1 MAFTSGS
8 PSAGQLEIGVALVLQ
23 DRFSNQA
30 REASSVIRGLHRDAK
45 NAVQANLTAVQSY
58 ANIASGV
65 ASSIVSTLTTTIET
79 GADFIDMMTSV
90 GAISG
95 ATENQMSGLS
105 ETAQTLGL
113 RTMFMSRDIASGM
126 KYLAMAGNDANQIQQ
141 MISGAAMMANA
152 TGMELG
158 GKGGTADLLT
168 NIMRTFKLEGQ
179 NAANV
184 VGDQL
189 TKAAMSSNVSMADLA
204 ESIKYSAA
212 SMVTLRQQ
220 LPQVAAMIGTLGN
233 AGIQGSMAG
242 TSIRNMAD
250 YLTQSLT
257 NPNFKGA
264 KALARLGL
272 SKQDFVD
279 ANGDLQDFAIIL
291 GKIEEATQGLSTI
304 DQNAV
309 FKSIFG
315 VRGMRAAVAIM
326 RDTEGYF
333 DLLNKIQNN
342 SARFA
347 EEVVG
352 KRMETLAGKIDII
365 QSAAEN
371 LMTTFSEALGK
382 NPIIMGFLDMLGWA
396 ISQLRDLMA
405 TPFGP
410 WIAGFAAIAA
420 VGLKIGSIWMGLRAR
435 WLLLNGDS
443 QVSFKTMIRLMMGG
457 WSQATMSA
465 QGYLNME
472 RAIIAQ
478 RKAGIGASATIIAG
492 MAGLP
497 GYFYN
502 GNIPAKMGANGRY
515 YAQTG
520 RGASGW
526 TPVPAAMVTTTNAG
540 QMTRGLMGTA
550 AGAAAGAA
558 SRGALASVGRGILG
572 FGSRLLGLFGGPL
585 GTAAGAA
592 AGAASRGAL
601 ASVGRGIL
609 GFGSRLLGLFGG
621 PLGLAIT
628 GISIFGPMIYSA
640 IKGNKSAQ
648 DENTRAT
655 NDLASAIKASRE
667 GYKQKDNLQ
676 MLTIQEIRWL
686 VQMLGVYTDK
696 LNNRENRGTH
706 LTINMDGKKFLEEY
720 LGERDS
726 EINVAAGVN

>member
-8 PSAGQLEIGVALVLQ
+8 PSAGQLEIGIALVLQ

-58 ANIASGV
+58 ANMASGV
-65 ASSIVSTLTTTIET
+65 ANSIVSTLTTTIET
-79 GADFIDMMTSV
+79 GADFIDMMTTV

-113 RTMFMSRDIASGM
+113 RTMFMSMDIASGM
-126 KYLAMAGNDANQIQQ
+126 KYLAMAGNDANQIQE
-141 MISGAAMMANA
+141 MISGAAMVANA

-158 GKGGTADLLT
+158 GKGGAADLLT

-179 NAANV
+179 QAADI

-189 TKAAMSSNVSMADLA
+189 TKATLSSNVSIYDLA

-212 SMVTLRQQ
+212 SMVTLKQQ
-220 LPQVAAMIGTLGN
+220 LPQVAAMIGVLGN

-250 YLTQSLT
+250 YLTQSIT

-264 KALARLGL
+264 KALAKLGL
-272 SKQDFVD
+272 GKQDFVD
-279 ANGDLQDFAIIL
+279 ANGDLQDFAVIL
-291 GKIEEATQGLSTI
+291 EKIGTATQGLSTV

-333 DLLNKIQNN
+333 DLLNQIQNN
-342 SARFA
+342 SAGFA

-352 KRMETLAGKIDII
+352 KRMETFAGKVEIVR
-365 QSAAEN
+365 SAAEN
-371 LMTTFSEALGK
+371 LMTTFSKALGK
-382 NPIIMGFLDMLGWA
+382 NPIIMGFLDMVGWA

-443 QVSFKTMIRLMMGG
+443 QVSFRTMVRLMIGG
-457 WSQATMSA
+457 WNQATISA

-472 RAIIAQ
+472 RAIMAQ
-478 RKAGIGASATIIAG
+478 REAGIRASAATVAAMGG
-492 MAGLP
+492 MP
-497 GYFYN
+497 VYYYN
-502 GNIPAKMGANGRY
+502 GNTPAKMGANGRY
-515 YAQTG
+515 YANTG

-526 TPVPAAMVTTTNAG
+526 TPVPAAMVTTTNASK
-540 QMTRGLMGTA
+540 MTRSLMGG

-558 SRGALASVGRGILG
+558 SRGALASVGRGLLG
-572 FGSRLLGLFGGPL
+572 FGSRIVGLF
-585 GTAAGAA
+585 T
-592 AGAASRGAL
+592 
-601 ASVGRGIL
+601 
-609 GFGSRLLGLFGG
+609 G

-655 NDLASAIKASRE
+655 NDLASAIKDSRE

-676 MLTIQEIRWL
+676 MLTIQEMRWL
-686 VQMLGVYTDK
+686 VQTLGLYAER
-696 LNNRENRGTH
+696 LNQRDNNGTH

-720 LGERDS
+720 LGDRDA

>member
-1 MAFTSGS
+1 M
-8 PSAGQLEIGVALVLQ
+8 
-23 DRFSNQA
+23 
-30 REASSVIRGLHRDAK
+30 
-45 NAVQANLTAVQSY
+45 
-58 ANIASGV
+58 ASGV
-65 ASSIVSTLTTTIET
+65 ANSIVSTLTTTIQT

-179 NAANV
+179 QAVNI

-189 TKAAMSSNVSMADLA
+189 TKATMSSNVSMADLA

-212 SMVTLRQQ
+212 SMVTLKQQ

-264 KALARLGL
+264 KALAKLGL
-272 SKQDFVD
+272 GKQDFVD
-279 ANGDLQDFAIIL
+279 ANGDLQDFAVIL
-291 GKIEEATQGLSTI
+291 EKIGEATQGLSTI

-342 SARFA
+342 SAGFA

-352 KRMETLAGKIDII
+352 KRMETLAGKIDIV

-382 NPIIMGFLDMLGWA
+382 NPIIMGFLDMVGWA

-420 VGLKIGSIWMGLRAR
+420 VGLKVGSIWMGLRAR

-478 RKAGIGASATIIAG
+478 RKAGIGASAATVAG

-526 TPVPAAMVTTTNAG
+526 TPVPAAMVTATDPG
-540 QMTRGLMGTA
+540 KMTRNLMNTTA
-550 AGAAAGAA
+550 AGAAANAA

-572 FGSRLLGLFGGPL
+572 FGSKLLGF
-585 GTAAGAA
+585 
-592 AGAASRGAL
+592 
-601 ASVGRGIL
+601 
-609 GFGSRLLGLFGG
+609 FGG

-628 GISIFGPMIYSA
+628 GISIVGPMIYNALKS
-640 IKGNKSAQ
+640 NKSSQ

-667 GYKQKDNLQ
+667 GYKQRDNLQ
-676 MLTIQEIRWL
+676 MMTVQELRWL
-686 VQMLGVYTDK
+686 VQTLGLYTDK
-696 LNNRENRGTH
+696 ISKLENKPVHVVINN
-706 LTINMDGKKFLEEY
+706 DGKKAFEEY
-720 LGERDS
+720 IGDRDA
-726 EINVAAGVN
+726 EMNVAAGVN

>member
-8 PSAGQLEIGVALVLQ
+8 PSAGQLEIGIALVLQ

-58 ANIASGV
+58 ANMASGV
-65 ASSIVSTLTTTIET
+65 ANSIVSTLTTTIET
-79 GADFIDMMTSV
+79 GADFIDMMTTV

-126 KYLAMAGNDANQIQQ
+126 KYLAMAGNDANQIQE

-158 GKGGTADLLT
+158 GKGGAADLLT
-168 NIMRTFKLEGQ
+168 NIMRTFKFEGQ
-179 NAANV
+179 QAADII
-184 VGDQL
+184 GDQL
-189 TKAAMSSNVSMADLA
+189 TKAVMSSNVSMTDLA

-212 SMVTLRQQ
+212 SMVTLKQQ

-250 YLTQSLT
+250 YLTQSIT

-264 KALARLGL
+264 KALAKLGL
-272 SKQDFVD
+272 GKQDFVD
-279 ANGDLQDFAIIL
+279 ANGDLQDFAVIL
-291 GKIEEATQGLSTI
+291 EKIGTATQGLSTV

-342 SARFA
+342 SAGFA
-347 EEVVG
+347 EEVVR
-352 KRMETLAGKIDII
+352 KRMETFAGKIDIV

-371 LMTTFSEALGK
+371 LMTTFSKALDK
-382 NPIIMGFLDMLGWA
+382 NPIIMGFLDMVGWA

-443 QVSFKTMIRLMMGG
+443 QVSFRTMVRLMIGG
-457 WSQATMSA
+457 WNQATISA

-478 RKAGIGASATIIAG
+478 REAGIRASAATVAAMGG
-492 MAGLP
+492 MPA
-497 GYFYN
+497 YYYN
-502 GNIPAKMGANGRY
+502 GNTPAKMGANGRY
-515 YAQTG
+515 YANTG

-526 TPVPAAMVTTTNAG
+526 TPVPAAMVTTTDASK
-540 QMTRGLMGTA
+540 MTRSLMGG

-558 SRGALASVGRGILG
+558 SRGALASVGRGLLG
-572 FGSRLLGLFGGPL
+572 FGSRI
-585 GTAAGAA
+585 
-592 AGAASRGAL
+592 
-601 ASVGRGIL
+601 V
-609 GFGSRLLGLFGG
+609 GLFGG

-676 MLTIQEIRWL
+676 MLTIQEMRWL
-686 VQMLGVYTDK
+686 VQTLGLYAER
-696 LNNRENRGTH
+696 LNQRDNKGTH

-720 LGERDS
+720 LGDRDA

>member
-45 NAVQANLTAVQSY
+45 NAVQANLTAVQAY
-58 ANIASGV
+58 ASMASGV
-65 ASSIVSTLTTTIET
+65 ANSIVSTLTTTIET
-79 GADFIDMMTSV
+79 GADFIDMMTTV

-126 KYLAMAGNDANQIQQ
+126 RYLAMAGNDANQIQE

-168 NIMRTFKLEGQ
+168 NILRTFKLEGQ
-179 NAANV
+179 QAAGI

-189 TKAAMSSNVSMADLA
+189 TKAAMSSNVSMTDLA

-212 SMVTLRQQ
+212 SMVTLKQQ

-250 YLTQSLT
+250 YLAQSIT

-264 KALARLGL
+264 KALAKLGL
-272 SKQDFVD
+272 GKQDFVD
-279 ANGDLQDFAIIL
+279 ANGDLQDFAVIL
-291 GKIEEATQGLSTI
+291 EKIGTATQGLSTV

-342 SARFA
+342 SAGFA

-352 KRMETLAGKIDII
+352 KRMETLAGKIDIV

-382 NPIIMGFLDMLGWA
+382 NPIIRGFLDMVGWA

-443 QVSFKTMIRLMMGG
+443 QVSFRTMVRLMIGG
-457 WSQATMSA
+457 WNQATISA

-472 RAIIAQ
+472 RAIMAQ
-478 RKAGIGASATIIAG
+478 REAGIGASAATVAAMGG
-492 MAGLP
+492 MPA
-497 GYFYN
+497 YYYN
-502 GNIPAKMGANGRY
+502 GNTPAKMGANGRY
-515 YAQTG
+515 YANTG

-526 TPVPAAMVTTTNAG
+526 TPVPAAMVTTTNVSK
-540 QMTRGLMGTA
+540 MTRSLMGGAGAAAMVTTTKVSKMTRSLIGG

-558 SRGALASVGRGILG
+558 SRGALVSVGRGLLG
-572 FGSRLLGLFGGPL
+572 FGSRI
-585 GTAAGAA
+585 
-592 AGAASRGAL
+592 
-601 ASVGRGIL
+601 V
-609 GFGSRLLGLFGG
+609 GLFGG

-676 MLTIQEIRWL
+676 MLTIQEMRWL
-686 VQMLGVYTDK
+686 VQTLGLYAER
-696 LNNRENRGTH
+696 LNQRDNKGTH

-720 LGERDS
+720 LGDRDA

>member
-45 NAVQANLTAVQSY
+45 NAIQANLTAVQSY
-58 ANIASGV
+58 ANMASGV
-65 ASSIVSTLTTTIET
+65 ANSMVSTLTTTIET
-79 GADFIDMMTSV
+79 GADFIDMMTTV

-113 RTMFMSRDIASGM
+113 RTMFMSMDIASGM
-126 KYLAMAGNDANQIQQ
+126 KYLAMAGNDANEIQE

-168 NIMRTFKLEGQ
+168 NIMRIFNLEGKQ
-179 NAANV
+179 AADI

-189 TKAAMSSNVSMADLA
+189 TKAALSSNVSMTDLA

-212 SMVTLRQQ
+212 SMVTLKQQ

-250 YLTQSLT
+250 YLTQSIT

-264 KALARLGL
+264 KALAKLGL
-272 SKQDFVD
+272 GKQDFVD
-279 ANGDLQDFAIIL
+279 ANGDLQDFAVIL
-291 GKIEEATQGLSTI
+291 EKIGTATQGLSTV

-342 SARFA
+342 SAGFA

-352 KRMETLAGKIDII
+352 KRMETLAGKIDIV

-382 NPIIMGFLDMLGWA
+382 NPIIMGFLDMVGWA
-396 ISQLRDLMA
+396 ISQLRGLMA

-443 QVSFKTMIRLMMGG
+443 QVSFRTMVRLMIGG
-457 WSQATMSA
+457 WNQATISA

-472 RAIIAQ
+472 KAIRAQ
-478 RKAGIGASATIIAG
+478 REAGIRASAATVAAIGG
-492 MAGLP
+492 MP
-497 GYFYN
+497 VYYYN
-502 GNIPAKMGANGRY
+502 GNTPAKMGANGRY
-515 YAQTG
+515 YANTG

-526 TPVPAAMVTTTNAG
+526 TPVPAAMVTTTDASK
-540 QMTRGLMGTA
+540 MTRSLMGG

-558 SRGALASVGRGILG
+558 SRGALASVGRGLLG
-572 FGSRLLGLFGGPL
+572 FGSRI
-585 GTAAGAA
+585 
-592 AGAASRGAL
+592 
-601 ASVGRGIL
+601 V
-609 GFGSRLLGLFGG
+609 GLFGG

-676 MLTIQEIRWL
+676 MLTIQEMRWL
-686 VQMLGVYTDK
+686 VQTLGLYAER
-696 LNNRENRGTH
+696 LNQRDNKGTH

-720 LGERDS
+720 LGDRDA

>member
-8 PSAGQLEIGVALVLQ
+8 PSEGQLEIGIALVLQ

-45 NAVQANLTAVQSY
+45 NAIQANLTAVQSY
-58 ANIASGV
+58 ANMASGV
-65 ASSIVSTLTTTIET
+65 ANSIVSTLTTTIET
-79 GADFIDMMTSV
+79 GADFIDMMTTV

-95 ATENQMSGLS
+95 ATENQMSRLS

-126 KYLAMAGNDANQIQQ
+126 KYLAMAGNDANQIQEL
-141 MISGAAMMANA
+141 ISGAAMMANA

-179 NAANV
+179 QAADI

-189 TKAAMSSNVSMADLA
+189 AKAALSSNVSMPDLA
-204 ESIKYSAA
+204 EAIKYSAA
-212 SMVTLRQQ
+212 SLVTLKQQ

-250 YLTQSLT
+250 YLTQSIT

-264 KALARLGL
+264 KVLARLGL
-272 SKQDFVD
+272 GKQDFVD
-279 ANGDLQDFAIIL
+279 ANGDLQDFAVIL
-291 GKIEEATQGLSTI
+291 EKIGTATQDLSTV

-333 DLLNKIQNN
+333 NLLNEIQNN
-342 SARFA
+342 SVGFA
-347 EEVVG
+347 EEVVI
-352 KRMETLAGKIDII
+352 KRMKTFAGKMEIVR
-365 QSAAEN
+365 SAAEN
-371 LMTTFSEALGK
+371 LMTTFSKALDK
-382 NPIIMGFLDMLGWA
+382 NPIIMGFLDMVGWA
-396 ISQLRDLMA
+396 ISQLRDLMS

-410 WIAGFAAIAA
+410 WIAGFTSIAA

-443 QVSFKTMIRLMMGG
+443 QVSFRTMVRLMIGG
-457 WSQATMSA
+457 WNQATMSA

-472 RAIIAQ
+472 RAILAQ
-478 RKAGIGASATIIAG
+478 REAGIGASAATVAAMGG
-492 MAGLP
+492 MPA
-497 GYFYN
+497 YYYN
-502 GNIPAKMGANGRY
+502 GNTPAKMGANGRY
-515 YAQTG
+515 YANTG
-520 RGASGW
+520 KGASGW
-526 TPVPAAMVTTTNAG
+526 TPVPAAMVTTTNASK
-540 QMTRGLMGTA
+540 MTRSLMGG

-558 SRGALASVGRGILG
+558 SRGALASVGRGLLR
-572 FGSRLLGLFGGPL
+572 FGSRIVGLLM
-585 GTAAGAA
+585 
-592 AGAASRGAL
+592 
-601 ASVGRGIL
+601 
-609 GFGSRLLGLFGG
+609 G

-676 MLTIQEIRWL
+676 MLTIQEMRWL
-686 VQMLGVYTDK
+686 VQTLGLYAER
-696 LNNRENRGTH
+696 LNQRDNKGTH

-720 LGERDS
+720 LGDRDA

>member
-58 ANIASGV
+58 ANLANGV
-65 ASSIVSTLTTTIET
+65 ANSIVSTLTTTIET
-79 GADFIDMMTSV
+79 GADFIDMMTTV

-126 KYLAMAGNDANQIQQ
+126 KYLAMAGNDANQIQE

-168 NIMRTFKLEGQ
+168 NIMRTFKLDGQ
-179 NAANV
+179 QAADI

-189 TKAAMSSNVSMADLA
+189 TKAVMSSNVSMVDLA

-212 SMVTLRQQ
+212 SMVTLKQQ

-250 YLTQSLT
+250 YLTQSIA

-264 KALARLGL
+264 KALAKLGL
-272 SKQDFVD
+272 GKQDFVD
-279 ANGDLQDFAIIL
+279 ANGDLQDFAVIL
-291 GKIEEATQGLSTI
+291 EKIGTATQGLSTV

-342 SARFA
+342 SAGFA

-352 KRMETLAGKIDII
+352 KRMETMAGKIDIV

-382 NPIIMGFLDMLGWA
+382 NPIIMGFLDMVGWA

-443 QVSFKTMIRLMMGG
+443 QVSFRTMVRLMIGG
-457 WSQATMSA
+457 WNQATISA

-472 RAIIAQ
+472 RAIMAQ
-478 RKAGIGASATIIAG
+478 REAGIRASAATVAAIGG
-492 MAGLP
+492 MP
-497 GYFYN
+497 VYYYN
-502 GNIPAKMGANGRY
+502 GNTPAKMGANGRY
-515 YAQTG
+515 YANTG
-520 RGASGW
+520 RGVSGW
-526 TPVPAAMVTTTNAG
+526 TPVPAAMVTTTDASK
-540 QMTRGLMGTA
+540 MTRSLMGG

-558 SRGALASVGRGILG
+558 SRGALNSVGRGLLG
-572 FGSRLLGLFGGPL
+572 FGSRI
-585 GTAAGAA
+585 
-592 AGAASRGAL
+592 
-601 ASVGRGIL
+601 V
-609 GFGSRLLGLFGG
+609 GLFGG

-676 MLTIQEIRWL
+676 MLTIQEMRWL
-686 VQMLGVYTDK
+686 VQTLGLYAER
-696 LNNRENRGTH
+696 LNQRDNKGTH
-706 LTINMDGKKFLEEY
+706 LTIHMDGKKFLEEY
-720 LGERDS
+720 LGDRDA

>member
-8 PSAGQLEIGVALVLQ
+8 PSEGQLEIGIALVLQ

-45 NAVQANLTAVQSY
+45 NAIQANLTAVQSY
-58 ANIASGV
+58 ANMASSV
-65 ASSIVSTLTTTIET
+65 ANSIVSTLTTTIET
-79 GADFIDMMTSV
+79 GADFIDMLTTV

-126 KYLAMAGNDANQIQQ
+126 KYLAMAGNDANQIQEL
-141 MISGAAMMANA
+141 ISGAAMMANA

-179 NAANV
+179 QAADI

-189 TKAAMSSNVSMADLA
+189 AKAAMSSNVSMPDLA

-212 SMVTLRQQ
+212 SLVTLKQQ

-250 YLTQSLT
+250 YLTQSIT

-264 KALARLGL
+264 KALAKLGL
-272 SKQDFVD
+272 GKQDFVD
-279 ANGDLQDFAIIL
+279 ANGDLQDFAVIL
-291 GKIEEATQGLSTI
+291 EKIGTATQGLSTV

-333 DLLNKIQNN
+333 NLLNEIQNN
-342 SARFA
+342 SAGFA

-352 KRMETLAGKIDII
+352 KRMKTFAGKIEIV

-371 LMTTFSEALGK
+371 LMTTFSKALEK
-382 NPIIMGFLDMLGWA
+382 NPIIMGFLDMVGWA

-410 WIAGFAAIAA
+410 WIAGFTAIAA

-443 QVSFKTMIRLMMGG
+443 QVSFRTMVRLMIGG
-457 WSQATMSA
+457 WNQATISA

-472 RAIIAQ
+472 KAIMAQ
-478 RKAGIGASATIIAG
+478 REAGIGASAATVAAMGG
-492 MAGLP
+492 MPA
-497 GYFYN
+497 YYYN
-502 GNIPAKMGANGRY
+502 GNTPAKMGANGRY
-515 YAQTG
+515 YANTG
-520 RGASGW
+520 KGASGW
-526 TPVPAAMVTTTNAG
+526 TPVPAAMVTTTNASK
-540 QMTRGLMGTA
+540 MTRSLMGG

-558 SRGALASVGRGILG
+558 SRGALASVGRGLLG
-572 FGSRLLGLFGGPL
+572 FGSRIVGLL
-585 GTAAGAA
+585 
-592 AGAASRGAL
+592 
-601 ASVGRGIL
+601 
-609 GFGSRLLGLFGG
+609 GG

-676 MLTIQEIRWL
+676 MLTIQEMRWL
-686 VQMLGVYTDK
+686 VQTLGLYAER
-696 LNNRENRGTH
+696 LNQRDNKGTH

-720 LGERDS
+720 LGDRDA

>member
-58 ANIASGV
+58 ANMASGV
-65 ASSIVSTLTTTIET
+65 ANSIVSTLTTTIET
-79 GADFIDMMTSV
+79 GADFIDMMTTV

-113 RTMFMSRDIASGM
+113 RTMSMSMDIASGM
-126 KYLAMAGNDANQIQQ
+126 KYLAMAGNDANQIQE
-141 MISGAAMMANA
+141 MISGAAMVANA

-168 NIMRTFKLEGQ
+168 NIMRVFKLEGQ
-179 NAANV
+179 QAADI

-189 TKAAMSSNVSMADLA
+189 TKAALSSNVLMTDLA

-212 SMVTLRQQ
+212 SMVTLKQQ

-242 TSIRNMAD
+242 TSLRNMAD
-250 YLTQSLT
+250 YLTQSIT
-257 NPNFKGA
+257 DPNFKGA
-264 KALARLGL
+264 KALAKLGL
-272 SKQDFVD
+272 GKQDFVD
-279 ANGDLQDFAIIL
+279 ANGDLQDFAVIL
-291 GKIEEATQGLSTI
+291 EKIGTATQGLSTV

-309 FKSIFG
+309 FRSIFG

-342 SARFA
+342 SAGFA
-347 EEVVG
+347 EEVVR
-352 KRMETLAGKIDII
+352 KRMETFAGKIDIVH
-365 QSAAEN
+365 SAVEN
-371 LMTTFSEALGK
+371 LMTTFSKALDK
-382 NPIIMGFLDMLGWA
+382 NSIIMGFLDMVGWA

-410 WIAGFAAIAA
+410 WIAGFTAIAA

-443 QVSFKTMIRLMMGG
+443 QVSFRTMVRLMIGG
-457 WSQATMSA
+457 WNQATISA

-472 RAIIAQ
+472 RAILAQ
-478 RKAGIGASATIIAG
+478 REAGIGASAATVAAMGG
-492 MAGLP
+492 MPA
-497 GYFYN
+497 YYYN
-502 GNIPAKMGANGRY
+502 GNTPAKMGANGRY
-515 YAQTG
+515 YANTG

-526 TPVPAAMVTTTNAG
+526 TPVPAAMVTTTDASK
-540 QMTRGLMGTA
+540 MTRSLMGG

-558 SRGALASVGRGILG
+558 SRGALASVGRGLLR
-572 FGSRLLGLFGGPL
+572 FGSRIAGLFM
-585 GTAAGAA
+585 
-592 AGAASRGAL
+592 
-601 ASVGRGIL
+601 
-609 GFGSRLLGLFGG
+609 G
-621 PLGLAIT
+621 PLGLAII

-655 NDLASAIKASRE
+655 NDLASAIKARRE

-676 MLTIQEIRWL
+676 MLTIQEMRWL
-686 VQMLGVYTDK
+686 VQTLGLYAER
-696 LNNRENRGTH
+696 LNQRDNKGTH

-720 LGERDS
+720 LGDRDA

>member
-8 PSAGQLEIGVALVLQ
+8 PSAGQLEIGIALVLQ

-58 ANIASGV
+58 ANMASGV
-65 ASSIVSTLTTTIET
+65 ANSIVSTLTTTIET
-79 GADFIDMMTSV
+79 GADFIDMMTTV

-126 KYLAMAGNDANQIQQ
+126 KYLAMAGNDANQIQE

-168 NIMRTFKLEGQ
+168 NVMRTFNLEGSQ
-179 NAANV
+179 AANI

-189 TKAAMSSNVSMADLA
+189 TKAAMSSNVSMLDLA

-212 SMVTLRQQ
+212 SMVILKQQ

-250 YLTQSLT
+250 YLIQSIT

-264 KALARLGL
+264 KALAKLGL
-272 SKQDFVD
+272 GKQDFVD
-279 ANGDLQDFAIIL
+279 ANEDLQDFAVIL
-291 GKIEEATQGLSTI
+291 EKIGTATQGLSTV

-342 SARFA
+342 SAGFA
-347 EEVVG
+347 EAVVR
-352 KRMETLAGKIDII
+352 KRMETFAGKIELV
-365 QSAAEN
+365 QSATEN
-371 LMTTFSEALGK
+371 LMTTFSEALDK
-382 NPIIMGFLDMLGWA
+382 NPIIMGFLDMAGWA

-420 VGLKIGSIWMGLRAR
+420 AGLKIGSIWMGLRAR

-443 QVSFKTMIRLMMGG
+443 QVSFRTMVRLMIGG
-457 WSQATMSA
+457 WNQATISA
-465 QGYLNME
+465 QSYLNME

-478 RKAGIGASATIIAG
+478 REAGIGASAATVAAMGG
-492 MAGLP
+492 MPA
-497 GYFYN
+497 YYYN
-502 GNIPAKMGANGRY
+502 GNTPAKMGANGRY
-515 YAQTG
+515 YANTG
-520 RGASGW
+520 KGASGW
-526 TPVPAAMVTTTNAG
+526 TPVPAAMVTTTNASK
-540 QMTRGLMGTA
+540 MTRSLMGG

-558 SRGALASVGRGILG
+558 SRGALASVGRGLLG
-572 FGSRLLGLFGGPL
+572 FGSRIVGLL
-585 GTAAGAA
+585 
-592 AGAASRGAL
+592 
-601 ASVGRGIL
+601 V
-609 GFGSRLLGLFGG
+609 G

-655 NDLASAIKASRE
+655 NDLASAIKAGRE

-676 MLTIQEIRWL
+676 MLTIQEMRWL
-686 VQMLGVYTDK
+686 VQTLGLYAER
-696 LNNRENRGTH
+696 LNQRGNNGTH

-720 LGERDS
+720 LGDRDA

>member
-8 PSAGQLEIGVALVLQ
+8 PSAGQLEIGIALVLQ

-45 NAVQANLTAVQSY
+45 NAIQANLTAVQSY
-58 ANIASGV
+58 ANMASGV
-65 ASSIVSTLTTTIET
+65 ANSIVSTLTTTIET
-79 GADFIDMMTSV
+79 GVDFIDMMTTV

-126 KYLAMAGNDANQIQQ
+126 KYLAMAGNDANQIQE

-158 GKGGTADLLT
+158 GKGGAADLLT

-179 NAANV
+179 QAADI

-189 TKAAMSSNVSMADLA
+189 TKAALSSNLSMPDLA
-204 ESIKYSAA
+204 EAIKYSAA
-212 SMVTLRQQ
+212 SMVTLKQQ

-250 YLTQSLT
+250 YLTQSIT

-264 KALARLGL
+264 KALAKLGL
-272 SKQDFVD
+272 GKQDFVD
-279 ANGDLQDFAIIL
+279 ANGDLQDFAVIL
-291 GKIEEATQGLSTI
+291 EKIGTATQGLSTV

-342 SARFA
+342 SAGFA
-347 EEVVG
+347 EEVVR
-352 KRMETLAGKIDII
+352 KRMETFAGKIEMV

-371 LMTTFSEALGK
+371 LMTTFSKALDK
-382 NPIIMGFLDMLGWA
+382 NPIIMGFLDMVGWA

-410 WIAGFAAIAA
+410 WIAGFVTIAA

-443 QVSFKTMIRLMMGG
+443 QVSFRTMIRLMIGG
-457 WSQATMSA
+457 WNQATISA

-472 RAIIAQ
+472 RAIRAQ
-478 RKAGIGASATIIAG
+478 REAGIRASAATVAAMGG
-492 MAGLP
+492 MP
-497 GYFYN
+497 VYYYN
-502 GNIPAKMGANGRY
+502 GNTPAKMGANGRY
-515 YAQTG
+515 YANTG

-526 TPVPAAMVTTTNAG
+526 TPVPAAMVTTTNASR
-540 QMTRGLMGTA
+540 MTRSLMGG

-558 SRGALASVGRGILG
+558 SRGALASVGRG
-572 FGSRLLGLFGGPL
+572 LLGLGLKIKG
-585 GTAAGAA
+585 
-592 AGAASRGAL
+592 
-601 ASVGRGIL
+601 
-609 GFGSRLLGLFGG
+609 LLGG

-676 MLTIQEIRWL
+676 MLTIQEMRWL
-686 VQMLGVYTDK
+686 VQTLGLYAER
-696 LNNRENRGTH
+696 LNQRDNKGTH

-720 LGERDS
+720 LGDRDA

>member
-8 PSAGQLEIGVALVLQ
+8 PSAGQLEIGIALVLQ

-58 ANIASGV
+58 ANMASGV
-65 ASSIVSTLTTTIET
+65 ANQIVSTLTTTIDT
-79 GADFIDMMTSV
+79 GADFIDMMTTV

-113 RTMFMSRDIASGM
+113 RTMSMSMDIASGM
-126 KYLAMAGNDANQIQQ
+126 KYLAMAGNDANQIQE

-168 NIMRTFKLEGQ
+168 NIMRTFKLEGKQ
-179 NAANV
+179 AADI

-189 TKAAMSSNVSMADLA
+189 TKAALSSNMSMLDLSEA
-204 ESIKYSAA
+204 IKYSAA
-212 SMVTLRQQ
+212 SMVTLKQQ

-250 YLTQSLT
+250 YLTQSIT

-264 KALARLGL
+264 EALAKLGL
-272 SKQDFVD
+272 GKQDFVD
-279 ANGDLQDFAIIL
+279 ANGDLQDFAVIL
-291 GKIEEATQGLSTI
+291 EKIGTATQGLSTV

-333 DLLNKIQNN
+333 DLLNQIQNN
-342 SARFA
+342 SAGFA
-347 EEVVG
+347 EEVVRR
-352 KRMETLAGKIDII
+352 RMETFAGKIDII
-365 QSAAEN
+365 RSATEN
-371 LMTTFSEALGK
+371 LMTTFSKALGK
-382 NPIIMGFLDMLGWA
+382 NSIIMGFLDMVTWA
-396 ISQLRDLMA
+396 LSQLRDLMA

-410 WIAGFAAIAA
+410 WIAGFTAIAA
-420 VGLKIGSIWMGLRAR
+420 AGLKIGSIWMGLRAR

-443 QVSFKTMIRLMMGG
+443 QVSFRTMVRLMIGG
-457 WSQATMSA
+457 WNQATMSA

-472 RAIIAQ
+472 RAIMAQ
-478 RKAGIGASATIIAG
+478 REAGIKASAATVAAIGG
-492 MAGLP
+492 MP
-497 GYFYN
+497 VYYYN
-502 GNIPAKMGANGRY
+502 GNTPAKMGANGRY
-515 YAQTG
+515 YANTG

-526 TPVPAAMVTTTNAG
+526 TPVPAAMVTTTDASK
-540 QMTRGLMGTA
+540 MTRSLMGGAGDA
-550 AGAAAGAA
+550 APAA
-558 SRGALASVGRGILG
+558 SRGALASVGRGLLG
-572 FGSRLLGLFGGPL
+572 FGSKIVDLFGGPL
-585 GTAAGAA
+585 K
-592 AGAASRGAL
+592 
-601 ASVGRGIL
+601 
-609 GFGSRLLGLFGG
+609 
-621 PLGLAIT
+621 LAIT

-640 IKGNKSAQ
+640 IKANKSAQ
-648 DENTRAT
+648 DENTRAI
-655 NDLASAIKASRE
+655 NDLAETIKDSRE

-676 MLTIQEIRWL
+676 MLTIQEMRWL
-686 VQMLGVYTDK
+686 VQTLGLYAER
-696 LNNRENRGTH
+696 LNQRDNKGTH

-720 LGERDS
+720 LGDRDA

>member
-58 ANIASGV
+58 ANMASGI
-65 ASSIVSTLTTTIET
+65 ANSIVSTLTTTIET
-79 GADFIDMMTSV
+79 GADFIDMMTTV

-105 ETAQTLGL
+105 EVAQTLGL
-113 RTMFMSRDIASGM
+113 RTMFMSTDIASGM
-126 KYLAMAGNDANQIQQ
+126 KYLAMAGNDANQIQE

-272 SKQDFVD
+272 SEQDFVD

-291 GKIEEATQGLSTI
+291 GKIEEATRGLSTI
-304 DQNAV
+304 HQNAV
-309 FKSIFG
+309 FRSIFG
-315 VRGMRAAVAIM
+315 IRGMRAAVAIM

-333 DLLNKIQNN
+333 DLLNQIQNN
-342 SARFA
+342 SAGFA
-347 EEVVG
+347 EEVVR
-352 KRMETLAGKIDII
+352 KRMETFAGKIDIV

-371 LMTTFSEALGK
+371 LMTTFSKALGK
-382 NPIIMGFLDMLGWA
+382 NPIIMGFLDMVGWA
-396 ISQLRDLMA
+396 IAQLRDLMA

-443 QVSFKTMIRLMMGG
+443 QVSFRTMVRLMIGG
-457 WSQATMSA
+457 WNQATISA

-472 RAIIAQ
+472 RAIMAQ
-478 RKAGIGASATIIAG
+478 REAGIRASAATVAAIGG
-492 MAGLP
+492 MP
-497 GYFYN
+497 VYYYN
-502 GNIPAKMGANGRY
+502 GNTPAKMGANGRY
-515 YAQTG
+515 YANTG

-526 TPVPAAMVTTTNAG
+526 TPVPAAMVTTTDASK
-540 QMTRGLMGTA
+540 MTRSLMGG

-558 SRGALASVGRGILG
+558 SRGALASVGRGLLG
-572 FGSRLLGLFGGPL
+572 FGSRIVGLFGGPL
-585 GTAAGAA
+585 K
-592 AGAASRGAL
+592 
-601 ASVGRGIL
+601 
-609 GFGSRLLGLFGG
+609 
-621 PLGLAIT
+621 LAIT

-640 IKGNKSAQ
+640 IKSNKSAQ

-655 NDLASAIKASRE
+655 NDLASAIKASLE

-676 MLTIQEIRWL
+676 MLTIQEMRWL
-686 VQMLGVYTDK
+686 VQTLGLYAER
-696 LNNRENRGTH
+696 LNQRDNKGTH

-720 LGERDS
+720 LGDRDA

>member
-1 MAFTSGS
+1 
-8 PSAGQLEIGVALVLQ
+8 
-23 DRFSNQA
+23 
-30 REASSVIRGLHRDAK
+30 
-45 NAVQANLTAVQSY
+45 
-58 ANIASGV
+58 
-65 ASSIVSTLTTTIET
+65 
-79 GADFIDMMTSV
+79 
-90 GAISG
+90 
-95 ATENQMSGLS
+95 
-105 ETAQTLGL
+105 
-113 RTMFMSRDIASGM
+113 MSRDIASGM

-342 SARFA
+342 SAGFA

-352 KRMETLAGKIDII
+352 KRMETLAGKIDIV

-382 NPIIMGFLDMLGWA
+382 NPIIMGFLDMVGWA

-420 VGLKIGSIWMGLRAR
+420 VGLKVGSIWMGLRAR

-478 RKAGIGASATIIAG
+478 RKAGIGASAATVAG

-526 TPVPAAMVTTTNAG
+526 TPVPAAMVTATDPG
-540 QMTRGLMGTA
+540 KMTRNLMNTTA
-550 AGAAAGAA
+550 AGAAANAA

-572 FGSRLLGLFGGPL
+572 FGSKLLGF
-585 GTAAGAA
+585 
-592 AGAASRGAL
+592 
-601 ASVGRGIL
+601 
-609 GFGSRLLGLFGG
+609 FGG

-628 GISIFGPMIYSA
+628 GISIVGPMIYNALKS
-640 IKGNKSAQ
+640 NKSSQ

-667 GYKQKDNLQ
+667 GYKQRDNLQ
-676 MLTIQEIRWL
+676 MMTVQELRWL
-686 VQMLGVYTDK
+686 VQTLGLYTDK
-696 LNNRENRGTH
+696 ISKLESKPVHVVINN
-706 LTINMDGKKFLEEY
+706 DGKKAFEEY
-720 LGERDS
+720 IGDRDA
-726 EINVAAGVN
+726 EMNVAAGVN

>member
-58 ANIASGV
+58 ANMASGV
-65 ASSIVSTLTTTIET
+65 ANSIVSTLTTTIET
-79 GADFIDMMTSV
+79 GADFIDMMTTV

-113 RTMFMSRDIASGM
+113 RTMFMSKDIASGM
-126 KYLAMAGNDANQIQQ
+126 KYLAMAGNDANQIQE

-152 TGMELG
+152 TSMELG

-168 NIMRTFKLEGQ
+168 NIMRTFKLEGPQ
-179 NAANV
+179 AAGI

-189 TKAAMSSNVSMADLA
+189 TKAAMSSNVSMTDLA

-212 SMVTLRQQ
+212 SMVTLKQQ

-250 YLTQSLT
+250 YLTQSIT

-264 KALARLGL
+264 KALAKLGL
-272 SKQDFVD
+272 GKQDFVD
-279 ANGDLQDFAIIL
+279 ANGDLQDFAVIL
-291 GKIEEATQGLSTI
+291 EKISTATQGLSTV

-342 SARFA
+342 SAGFA
-347 EEVVG
+347 EEIVG
-352 KRMETLAGKIDII
+352 KRMKTFAGKIELV

-371 LMTTFSEALGK
+371 LMTTFSKALDE
-382 NPIIMGFLDMLGWA
+382 NPIIMGFLDMVGWA

-443 QVSFKTMIRLMMGG
+443 QVSFRTMVRLMIGG
-457 WSQATMSA
+457 WNQATISA

-472 RAIIAQ
+472 RAIMAQ
-478 RKAGIGASATIIAG
+478 REAGIGASAATVAAMGG
-492 MAGLP
+492 MPA
-497 GYFYN
+497 YYYN
-502 GNIPAKMGANGRY
+502 GNTPAKMGANGRY
-515 YAQTG
+515 YANTG

-526 TPVPAAMVTTTNAG
+526 TPVPAAMVTTTDASK
-540 QMTRGLMGTA
+540 MTRSLMGG

-558 SRGALASVGRGILG
+558 SRGALASVGRGLLG
-572 FGSRLLGLFGGPL
+572 FGSRI
-585 GTAAGAA
+585 
-592 AGAASRGAL
+592 
-601 ASVGRGIL
+601 V
-609 GFGSRLLGLFGG
+609 GLFGG

-676 MLTIQEIRWL
+676 ILTIQEMRWL
-686 VQMLGVYTDK
+686 VQTLGLYAER
-696 LNNRENRGTH
+696 LNQRDNKGTH

-720 LGERDS
+720 LGDRDA

>member
-342 SARFA
+342 SAGFA

-410 WIAGFAAIAA
+410 WIAGFAAITA
-420 VGLKIGSIWMGLRAR
+420 VGLKIGSWMGLRAR

-457 WSQATMSA
+457 WSQATISA
-465 QGYLNME
+465 QGYLNIE

-478 RKAGIGASATIIAG
+478 RKAGIGASATTIAD

-540 QMTRGLMGTA
+540 QMTRGLM
-550 AGAAAGAA
+550 
-558 SRGALASVGRGILG
+558 
-572 FGSRLLGLFGGPL
+572 

>member
-45 NAVQANLTAVQSY
+45 NAIQANLTAVQSY
-58 ANIASGV
+58 ANMASGV
-65 ASSIVSTLTTTIET
+65 ANSIVSTLTTAVEV
-79 GADFIDMMTSV
+79 GADFIDMMTTV

-113 RTMFMSRDIASGM
+113 RTMFMSMDIASGM
-126 KYLAMAGNDANQIQQ
+126 KYLAMAGNDANQIQE
-141 MISGAAMMANA
+141 MISSAAMMANA

-168 NIMRTFKLEGQ
+168 NVMRTFKLEGQ
-179 NAANV
+179 QAADIV
-184 VGDQL
+184 SDQL
-189 TKAAMSSNVSMADLA
+189 TKATLSSNVSMTDLA

-212 SMVTLRQQ
+212 SMVTLKQQ

-250 YLTQSLT
+250 YLTQSIT

-264 KALARLGL
+264 KALAKLGL
-272 SKQDFVD
+272 GKQDFVD
-279 ANGDLQDFAIIL
+279 ANGDLQDFAVIL
-291 GKIEEATQGLSTI
+291 EKIGTATQGLSTV

-326 RDTEGYF
+326 RDVDGYF

-342 SARFA
+342 SAGFT

-352 KRMETLAGKIDII
+352 RRMETLAGKLDIVR
-365 QSAAEN
+365 SAAEN
-371 LMTTFSEALGK
+371 LMTTFSEALGE
-382 NPIIMGFLDMLGWA
+382 NSIIMGFLDMVGWA

-410 WIAGFAAIAA
+410 WIAGFVSIAA

-443 QVSFKTMIRLMMGG
+443 QVSFRTMVRLMVGG
-457 WSQATMSA
+457 WNQATISA

-472 RAIIAQ
+472 RAIRAQ
-478 RKAGIGASATIIAG
+478 REAGIKASAATVAALGG
-492 MAGLP
+492 MPA
-497 GYFYN
+497 YYYN

-515 YAQTG
+515 YANTG
-520 RGASGW
+520 RGASRW
-526 TPVPAAMVTTTNAG
+526 TPVPAAMVTTTDASK
-540 QMTRGLMGTA
+540 MTRSLMGG

-558 SRGALASVGRGILG
+558 SRGALASVGRGLLG
-572 FGSRLLGLFGGPL
+572 FGSRM
-585 GTAAGAA
+585 
-592 AGAASRGAL
+592 
-601 ASVGRGIL
+601 V
-609 GFGSRLLGLFGG
+609 GLFGG
-621 PLGLAIT
+621 PLGLAIM

-640 IKGNKSAQ
+640 IRGNKSAQ

-676 MLTIQEIRWL
+676 MLTIQEMRWL
-686 VQMLGVYTDK
+686 VQTLGLYAER
-696 LNNRENRGTH
+696 LNQRDNKGTH

-720 LGERDS
+720 LGDRDA

>member
-45 NAVQANLTAVQSY
+45 NAVQANLTAVQAY
-58 ANIASGV
+58 ANMASGV
-65 ASSIVSTLTTTIET
+65 ANSIVSTLITTIET
-79 GADFIDMMTSV
+79 GADFIDMMTTV

-95 ATENQMSGLS
+95 ATENQISGLS
-105 ETAQTLGL
+105 ETAQTVGL

-126 KYLAMAGNDANQIQQ
+126 RYLAMAGNDANQIQE

-152 TGMELG
+152 AGMELG

-179 NAANV
+179 QAAGI

-189 TKAAMSSNVSMADLA
+189 TKAAMSSNVSMTDLA

-212 SMVTLRQQ
+212 SMVTLKQQ

-250 YLTQSLT
+250 YLAQSIT
-257 NPNFKGA
+257 NPNFQGA
-264 KALARLGL
+264 KALAKLGL
-272 SKQDFVD
+272 GKQDFVD
-279 ANGDLQDFAIIL
+279 ANGDLQDFAVIL
-291 GKIEEATQGLSTI
+291 EKIGTATQGLSTV

-342 SARFA
+342 SAGFV

-352 KRMETLAGKIDII
+352 KRMETLAGKIDIV

-382 NPIIMGFLDMLGWA
+382 NPIISGFLDMVGWA

-443 QVSFKTMIRLMMGG
+443 QVSFRTMVRLMIGG
-457 WSQATMSA
+457 WNQATISA
-465 QGYLNME
+465 QGYLNIE

-478 RKAGIGASATIIAG
+478 REAGIRASAATVAAMGG
-492 MAGLP
+492 MPA
-497 GYFYN
+497 YYYN
-502 GNIPAKMGANGRY
+502 GNTPAKMGANGRY
-515 YAQTG
+515 YANTG
-520 RGASGW
+520 RGAFGW
-526 TPVPAAMVTTTNAG
+526 TPVPAAMVTTTNVSR
-540 QMTRGLMGTA
+540 MTRSLMGG

-558 SRGALASVGRGILG
+558 SRGALASVGRGLLG
-572 FGSRLLGLFGGPL
+572 FGSRI
-585 GTAAGAA
+585 
-592 AGAASRGAL
+592 
-601 ASVGRGIL
+601 V
-609 GFGSRLLGLFGG
+609 GLFGG

-676 MLTIQEIRWL
+676 MLTIQEMRWL
-686 VQMLGVYTDK
+686 VQTLGLYAER
-696 LNNRENRGTH
+696 LNQRDNKGTH

-720 LGERDS
+720 LGDRDA

>member
-45 NAVQANLTAVQSY
+45 NAVQANLTAVQVY
-58 ANIASGV
+58 ANMASGV
-65 ASSIVSTLTTTIET
+65 ANSIVSTLTTTIET
-79 GADFIDMMTSV
+79 GADFIDVMTTV

-126 KYLAMAGNDANQIQQ
+126 KYLAMAGNDANQIQE

-179 NAANV
+179 QAADI

-189 TKAAMSSNVSMADLA
+189 TKAALSSNVLMTDLA
-204 ESIKYSAA
+204 EAIKYSAA
-212 SMVTLRQQ
+212 SMVTLKQQ

-250 YLTQSLT
+250 YLTQSIT

-264 KALARLGL
+264 KAMAKLGL
-272 SKQDFVD
+272 GKQDFVD
-279 ANGDLQDFAIIL
+279 ANGDLQDFAVIL
-291 GKIEEATQGLSTI
+291 EKIGTATQGLSTV

-326 RDTEGYF
+326 RDTGGYF

-342 SARFA
+342 SAGFA
-347 EEVVG
+347 EWVVG
-352 KRMETLAGKIDII
+352 KRMKTFAGKIDIVR
-365 QSAAEN
+365 SAAEN

-382 NPIIMGFLDMLGWA
+382 NPIIMGFLDMVGWA

-443 QVSFKTMIRLMMGG
+443 QVSFRTMVRLMIGG
-457 WSQATMSA
+457 WNQATISA

-478 RKAGIGASATIIAG
+478 REAGIEASAATVAAMGG
-492 MAGLP
+492 MPA
-497 GYFYN
+497 YYYN
-502 GNIPAKMGANGRY
+502 GNTPAKMGANGRY
-515 YAQTG
+515 YANTG

-526 TPVPAAMVTTTNAG
+526 TPVPAAMVTTTDASK
-540 QMTRGLMGTA
+540 MTRSLMGG

-558 SRGALASVGRGILG
+558 SRGALASVGRGLLG
-572 FGSRLLGLFGGPL
+572 FGSRIVGLFM
-585 GTAAGAA
+585 
-592 AGAASRGAL
+592 
-601 ASVGRGIL
+601 
-609 GFGSRLLGLFGG
+609 G

-676 MLTIQEIRWL
+676 MLTIQEMRWL
-686 VQMLGVYTDK
+686 VQTLGLYAER
-696 LNNRENRGTH
+696 LNQRDNKGTH

-720 LGERDS
+720 LGDRDA

>member
-342 SARFA
+342 SAGFA

-420 VGLKIGSIWMGLRAR
+420 VGLKIGSWMGLRAR

-457 WSQATMSA
+457 WSQATISA
-465 QGYLNME
+465 QGYLNIE

-478 RKAGIGASATIIAG
+478 RKAGIGASAATVAG

-540 QMTRGLMGTA
+540 QMTRGLM
-550 AGAAAGAA
+550 
-558 SRGALASVGRGILG
+558 
-572 FGSRLLGLFGGPL
+572 

-696 LNNRENRGTH
+696 LNNQENRGTH

>member
-8 PSAGQLEIGVALVLQ
+8 PSAGQLEIGIALVLQ

-30 REASSVIRGLHRDAK
+30 REASSVIRSLHRDAK

-58 ANIASGV
+58 ANMASGV
-65 ASSIVSTLTTTIET
+65 ANSIVSTLTTTIET
-79 GADFIDMMTSV
+79 GADFIDMMTTV

-126 KYLAMAGNDANQIQQ
+126 KYLAMAGNDANQIQE

-158 GKGGTADLLT
+158 GKGGAADLLT

-179 NAANV
+179 QADDII
-184 VGDQL
+184 GDQL
-189 TKAAMSSNVSMADLA
+189 TKAVMSSNVSMLDLA

-212 SMVTLRQQ
+212 SMVTLKQQ

-250 YLTQSLT
+250 YLTQSIT

-264 KALARLGL
+264 KALAKLGL
-272 SKQDFVD
+272 GKQDFVD
-279 ANGDLQDFAIIL
+279 ANGDLQDFAVIL
-291 GKIEEATQGLSTI
+291 EKIGTATQGLSTV

-342 SARFA
+342 SAGFA

-352 KRMETLAGKIDII
+352 KRMETLAGKIDIV

-371 LMTTFSEALGK
+371 LMTTFSKALDK
-382 NPIIMGFLDMLGWA
+382 NPIIMGFLDMVSWA
-396 ISQLRDLMA
+396 ISQLRDLMT

-443 QVSFKTMIRLMMGG
+443 QVSFRTMVRLMTGG
-457 WSQATMSA
+457 WNQATISA

-478 RKAGIGASATIIAG
+478 REAGIRASAATVAAMGG
-492 MAGLP
+492 MPA
-497 GYFYN
+497 YYYN
-502 GNIPAKMGANGRY
+502 GNTPAKMGANGRY
-515 YAQTG
+515 YANTG

-526 TPVPAAMVTTTNAG
+526 TPVPAAMVTTTDASK
-540 QMTRGLMGTA
+540 MTRSLMGG

-558 SRGALASVGRGILG
+558 SRGALASVGRG
-572 FGSRLLGLFGGPL
+572 LLGL
-585 GTAAGAA
+585 
-592 AGAASRGAL
+592 
-601 ASVGRGIL
+601 
-609 GFGSRLLGLFGG
+609 GSIIKGLFGG

-655 NDLASAIKASRE
+655 NDLASAIKASRG

-676 MLTIQEIRWL
+676 MLTIQEMRWL
-686 VQMLGVYTDK
+686 VQTLGLYAER
-696 LNNRENRGTH
+696 LNQRDNKGTH

-720 LGERDS
+720 LGDRDA

>member
-58 ANIASGV
+58 ANMASGV
-65 ASSIVSTLTTTIET
+65 ANSIVSTLTTTIET
-79 GADFIDMMTSV
+79 GVDFIDMMTTV

-113 RTMFMSRDIASGM
+113 RTMFMSMDIASGM
-126 KYLAMAGNDANQIQQ
+126 KYLAMAGNDANQIQE

-179 NAANV
+179 QAADI

-189 TKAAMSSNVSMADLA
+189 TKAVLSSNLSMTDLA

-212 SMVTLRQQ
+212 SMVTLKQQ

-250 YLTQSLT
+250 YLTQSIT

-264 KALARLGL
+264 KALAKLGL
-272 SKQDFVD
+272 GKQDFVD
-279 ANGDLQDFAIIL
+279 ANGDLQDFAVIL
-291 GKIEEATQGLSTI
+291 EKIGTATQGLSTV
-304 DQNAV
+304 DQNDV

-342 SARFA
+342 SAGFA
-347 EEVVG
+347 EEIVR
-352 KRMETLAGKIDII
+352 KRMGTLAGKIELV
-365 QSAAEN
+365 QSATEN
-371 LMTTFSEALGK
+371 LMTTFGKALNK
-382 NPIIMGFLDMLGWA
+382 NPIIMGFLDMVGWA

-443 QVSFKTMIRLMMGG
+443 QVSFRTMVRLMIGG
-457 WSQATMSA
+457 WNQATISA

-472 RAIIAQ
+472 RAIMAQ
-478 RKAGIGASATIIAG
+478 REAGIRASAATVAAIGG
-492 MAGLP
+492 MP
-497 GYFYN
+497 VYYYN
-502 GNIPAKMGANGRY
+502 GNTPAKMGANGRY
-515 YAQTG
+515 YANTG

-526 TPVPAAMVTTTNAG
+526 TPVPAAMVTTTDASK
-540 QMTRGLMGTA
+540 MTRSLMGG

-558 SRGALASVGRGILG
+558 SRGALASVGRGLLG
-572 FGSRLLGLFGGPL
+572 FGSRI
-585 GTAAGAA
+585 
-592 AGAASRGAL
+592 
-601 ASVGRGIL
+601 V
-609 GFGSRLLGLFGG
+609 GLFGG

-676 MLTIQEIRWL
+676 MLTIQEMRWL
-686 VQMLGVYTDK
+686 VQTLGLYAER
-696 LNNRENRGTH
+696 LNQRDNKGTH

-720 LGERDS
+720 LGDRDA

>member
-8 PSAGQLEIGVALVLQ
+8 PSAGQLEIGIALVLQ

-58 ANIASGV
+58 ANMASGV
-65 ASSIVSTLTTTIET
+65 ANSIVSTLTTTIET
-79 GADFIDMMTSV
+79 GADFIDVMTTV

-95 ATENQMSGLS
+95 ATEKQISGLS

-126 KYLAMAGNDANQIQQ
+126 KYLAMAGNDANQIQE

-158 GKGGTADLLT
+158 GKGGAADLLT

-179 NAANV
+179 QAADI

-189 TKAAMSSNVSMADLA
+189 TKAALSSNVLMTDLA
-204 ESIKYSAA
+204 EAIKYSAA
-212 SMVTLRQQ
+212 SMVTLKQQ
-220 LPQVAAMIGTLGN
+220 LPQVAAMIGVLGN

-250 YLTQSLT
+250 YLTQSIT

-264 KALARLGL
+264 KALAKLGL
-272 SKQDFVD
+272 GKQDFVD
-279 ANGDLQDFAIIL
+279 ANGDLQDFAVIL
-291 GKIEEATQGLSTI
+291 EKIGTATQGLSTV

-342 SARFA
+342 SAGFA
-347 EEVVG
+347 EEVVR
-352 KRMETLAGKIDII
+352 KRMETFAGKIEMV
-365 QSAAEN
+365 QSAVEN
-371 LMTTFSEALGK
+371 LMTTFSKALDK
-382 NPIIMGFLDMLGWA
+382 NPIVMGFLDMVGGA

-410 WIAGFAAIAA
+410 WIAGFVAIAA

-443 QVSFKTMIRLMMGG
+443 QVSFRTMVRLIIGG
-457 WSQATMSA
+457 WNQATISA

-472 RAIIAQ
+472 RAIRAQ
-478 RKAGIGASATIIAG
+478 REAGIKASAATVAAMGG
-492 MAGLP
+492 MPA
-497 GYFYN
+497 YYYN
-502 GNIPAKMGANGRY
+502 GNTPAKMGANGRY
-515 YAQTG
+515 YANTG

-526 TPVPAAMVTTTNAG
+526 TPVPAAMVTTTDASK
-540 QMTRGLMGTA
+540 MTRSLMGG

-558 SRGALASVGRGILG
+558 SRGALASVGKGLLG
-572 FGSRLLGLFGGPL
+572 FGSRILGLFL
-585 GTAAGAA
+585 
-592 AGAASRGAL
+592 
-601 ASVGRGIL
+601 
-609 GFGSRLLGLFGG
+609 G

-655 NDLASAIKASRE
+655 NDLASAIKARRE

-676 MLTIQEIRWL
+676 MLTIQEMRWL
-686 VQMLGVYTDK
+686 VQTLGLYAER
-696 LNNRENRGTH
+696 LNQRDNKGTH

-720 LGERDS
+720 LGDRDA

>member
-45 NAVQANLTAVQSY
+45 NAVQANLTAVQAY
-58 ANIASGV
+58 ANMASGV
-65 ASSIVSTLTTTIET
+65 ANSIMSTLTTTIET
-79 GADFIDMMTSV
+79 GADFIDMMTTV

-95 ATENQMSGLS
+95 ATENQISGLS

-126 KYLAMAGNDANQIQQ
+126 KYLAMAGNDANQIQE

-152 TGMELG
+152 TGMKLG

-179 NAANV
+179 QAAGI

-189 TKAAMSSNVSMADLA
+189 TKAAMSSNVSMTDLA
-204 ESIKYSAA
+204 ESVKYSAA
-212 SMVTLRQQ
+212 SMVTLKQQ

-250 YLTQSLT
+250 YLAQSIT

-264 KALARLGL
+264 KALAKLGL
-272 SKQDFVD
+272 GKQDFVD
-279 ANGDLQDFAIIL
+279 ANGELQDFAVIL
-291 GKIEEATQGLSTI
+291 EKIGTATQGLSTV

-342 SARFA
+342 SAGFA

-352 KRMETLAGKIDII
+352 KRMETLAGKIDIV

-382 NPIIMGFLDMLGWA
+382 NPIIRGFLDMVGWA

-443 QVSFKTMIRLMMGG
+443 LVSFRTMVRLMIGG
-457 WSQATMSA
+457 WNQATISA

-478 RKAGIGASATIIAG
+478 REAGIEASAATVAAMGG
-492 MAGLP
+492 MPA
-497 GYFYN
+497 YYYN

-515 YAQTG
+515 YANTG
-520 RGASGW
+520 RGAFGW
-526 TPVPAAMVTTTNAG
+526 TPVPAAMVTTTNVSK
-540 QMTRGLMGTA
+540 MTRSLMGG

-558 SRGALASVGRGILG
+558 SRGALASVGRGLLG
-572 FGSRLLGLFGGPL
+572 FGSRI
-585 GTAAGAA
+585 
-592 AGAASRGAL
+592 
-601 ASVGRGIL
+601 V
-609 GFGSRLLGLFGG
+609 GLFGG

-676 MLTIQEIRWL
+676 MLTIQEMRWL
-686 VQMLGVYTDK
+686 VQTLGLYAER
-696 LNNRENRGTH
+696 LNQRDNKGTH

-720 LGERDS
+720 LGDRDA

>member
-8 PSAGQLEIGVALVLQ
+8 PSAGQLEIGIALVLQ

-45 NAVQANLTAVQSY
+45 NAIQANLTAVQSY
-58 ANIASGV
+58 ANMASGV
-65 ASSIVSTLTTTIET
+65 ANSIVSTLTTTIEI
-79 GADFIDMMTSV
+79 GADFIDMMTTV

-95 ATENQMSGLS
+95 ATENQISGLS

-126 KYLAMAGNDANQIQQ
+126 KYLAMAGNDANQIQE
-141 MISGAAMMANA
+141 MISSAAMMANA

-179 NAANV
+179 QAADI

-189 TKAAMSSNVSMADLA
+189 TKAVMSSNVSMPDLA

-212 SMVTLRQQ
+212 SMVTMKQQ

-250 YLTQSLT
+250 YLTQSIT

-264 KALARLGL
+264 KALAKLGL
-272 SKQDFVD
+272 GKQDFVD
-279 ANGDLQDFAIIL
+279 ANGDLQDFAVIL
-291 GKIEEATQGLSTI
+291 EKISTATQDLSTV

-342 SARFA
+342 SAGFA
-347 EEVVG
+347 EEVVR
-352 KRMETLAGKIDII
+352 KRMETFAGKIEMV
-365 QSAAEN
+365 QSATEN
-371 LMTTFSEALGK
+371 LMTTFSQALDK
-382 NPIIMGFLDMLGWA
+382 NPIIMGFLDMVGWA

-410 WIAGFAAIAA
+410 WIAGFVSIAA

-443 QVSFKTMIRLMMGG
+443 QVSFRTMVRLMIGG
-457 WSQATMSA
+457 WNKATISA

-472 RAIIAQ
+472 RAIMAQ
-478 RKAGIGASATIIAG
+478 REAGIRASAATVAAIGG
-492 MAGLP
+492 MP
-497 GYFYN
+497 VYYYN
-502 GNIPAKMGANGRY
+502 GNTPAKMGANGRY
-515 YAQTG
+515 YANTG

-526 TPVPAAMVTTTNAG
+526 TPVPAAMVTTTDASK
-540 QMTRGLMGTA
+540 MTRSLMGG

-558 SRGALASVGRGILG
+558 SRGALASVGRRLLG
-572 FGSRLLGLFGGPL
+572 FGSRIVGLL
-585 GTAAGAA
+585 
-592 AGAASRGAL
+592 
-601 ASVGRGIL
+601 
-609 GFGSRLLGLFGG
+609 GG

-640 IKGNKSAQ
+640 ITGNKSAQ

-676 MLTIQEIRWL
+676 MLTIQEMRWL
-686 VQMLGVYTDK
+686 VQTLGVYAER
-696 LNNRENRGTH
+696 LNQRDNKGTH

-720 LGERDS
+720 LGDRDA

>member
-8 PSAGQLEIGVALVLQ
+8 PSAGQLEIGIALVLQ

-58 ANIASGV
+58 ANMASGV
-65 ASSIVSTLTTTIET
+65 ANSIVSTLTTTIET
-79 GADFIDMMTSV
+79 GADFIDMMTTV

-105 ETAQTLGL
+105 EIAQTLGL

-126 KYLAMAGNDANQIQQ
+126 KYLAMAGNDANQIQE
-141 MISGAAMMANA
+141 MISGAAIIANA

-158 GKGGTADLLT
+158 GKGGAADLLT

-179 NAANV
+179 QAADII
-184 VGDQL
+184 GDQL
-189 TKAAMSSNVSMADLA
+189 TKAVMSSNVSMTDLA

-212 SMVTLRQQ
+212 SMVTLKQQ

-250 YLTQSLT
+250 YLTQSIT

-264 KALARLGL
+264 KALAKLGL
-272 SKQDFVD
+272 GKQDFVD
-279 ANGDLQDFAIIL
+279 ANGDLQDFAVIL
-291 GKIEEATQGLSTI
+291 EKIGTATKGLSTV

-326 RDTEGYF
+326 RDTESYF

-342 SARFA
+342 SAGFA
-347 EEVVG
+347 EEVVR
-352 KRMETLAGKIDII
+352 KRMETFAGKIDIV
-365 QSAAEN
+365 QSATEN
-371 LMTTFSEALGK
+371 LMTTFSEALDK
-382 NPIIMGFLDMLGWA
+382 NPIIMGFLDMVGWA

-443 QVSFKTMIRLMMGG
+443 QVSFRTMVRLMIGG
-457 WSQATMSA
+457 WNQATISA

-478 RKAGIGASATIIAG
+478 REAGIRASAATVAAMGG
-492 MAGLP
+492 MPA
-497 GYFYN
+497 YYYN
-502 GNIPAKMGANGRY
+502 GNTPAKMGANGRY
-515 YAQTG
+515 YANTG

-526 TPVPAAMVTTTNAG
+526 TPVPAAMVTTTDASK
-540 QMTRGLMGTA
+540 MTRSLMGG

-558 SRGALASVGRGILG
+558 SRGALASVGRG
-572 FGSRLLGLFGGPL
+572 LLGL
-585 GTAAGAA
+585 
-592 AGAASRGAL
+592 
-601 ASVGRGIL
+601 
-609 GFGSRLLGLFGG
+609 GSRIKGLFGG

-667 GYKQKDNLQ
+667 VYKQKDNLQ
-676 MLTIQEIRWL
+676 MLTIQEMRWL
-686 VQMLGVYTDK
+686 VQTLGLYAER
-696 LNNRENRGTH
+696 LNQRDNKGTH

-720 LGERDS
+720 LGDRDA

>member
-8 PSAGQLEIGVALVLQ
+8 PSAGQLEIGIALVLQ

-58 ANIASGV
+58 ANMASGV
-65 ASSIVSTLTTTIET
+65 ANSIVSTLTTTIET
-79 GADFIDMMTSV
+79 GADFIDMMTTV

-126 KYLAMAGNDANQIQQ
+126 KYLAMAGNDANQIQE

-152 TGMELG
+152 TSMELG
-158 GKGGTADLLT
+158 GKGGAADLLT

-179 NAANV
+179 QAADII
-184 VGDQL
+184 GDQL
-189 TKAAMSSNVSMADLA
+189 TKAVMSSNVSMTDLA

-212 SMVTLRQQ
+212 SMVTLKQQ
-220 LPQVAAMIGTLGN
+220 LPQVAAIIGTLGN

-250 YLTQSLT
+250 YLTQSIT

-264 KALARLGL
+264 KALAKLGL
-272 SKQDFVD
+272 GKQDFVD
-279 ANGDLQDFAIIL
+279 ANGDLQDFAVIL
-291 GKIEEATQGLSTI
+291 EKIGTATQGLSTV

-342 SARFA
+342 SAGFA
-347 EEVVG
+347 EEVVR
-352 KRMETLAGKIDII
+352 KRMETLAGKIDIV

-371 LMTTFSEALGK
+371 LMTTFSKALDK
-382 NPIIMGFLDMLGWA
+382 NPIIMGFLDMVGWA
-396 ISQLRDLMA
+396 ISQLRDLMV

-443 QVSFKTMIRLMMGG
+443 QVSFRTMVRLMIGG
-457 WSQATMSA
+457 WNQATISA

-472 RAIIAQ
+472 RAIMAQ
-478 RKAGIGASATIIAG
+478 REAGIRASAATVAAMGG
-492 MAGLP
+492 MPA
-497 GYFYN
+497 YYYN
-502 GNIPAKMGANGRY
+502 GNTPAKMGANGRY
-515 YAQTG
+515 YANTG
-520 RGASGW
+520 GGASGW
-526 TPVPAAMVTTTNAG
+526 TPVPAAMVTTTDASK
-540 QMTRGLMGTA
+540 MTRSLMGG

-558 SRGALASVGRGILG
+558 SRGALASVGRGLLG
-572 FGSRLLGLFGGPL
+572 FGSRI
-585 GTAAGAA
+585 
-592 AGAASRGAL
+592 
-601 ASVGRGIL
+601 V
-609 GFGSRLLGLFGG
+609 GLFGG

-676 MLTIQEIRWL
+676 MLTIQEMRWL
-686 VQMLGVYTDK
+686 VQTLGLYAER
-696 LNNRENRGTH
+696 LNQRDNKGTH

-720 LGERDS
+720 LGDRDA

>member
-8 PSAGQLEIGVALVLQ
+8 PSAGQLEIGIALVLQ

-58 ANIASGV
+58 ANMARGV
-65 ASSIVSTLTTTIET
+65 ANSIVSTLTTVAET
-79 GADFIDMMTSV
+79 GVDFIDMMTTV

-113 RTMFMSRDIASGM
+113 RTMFMSMDIASGM
-126 KYLAMAGNDANQIQQ
+126 KYLAMAGNDANQIQE

-158 GKGGTADLLT
+158 GKGGAADLLT

-179 NAANV
+179 QAADI

-189 TKAAMSSNVSMADLA
+189 TKAALSSNVSMYDLA

-212 SMVTLRQQ
+212 SMVTLKQQ

-250 YLTQSLT
+250 YLTQSIT

-264 KALARLGL
+264 KALAKLGL
-272 SKQDFVD
+272 GKQDFVD
-279 ANGDLQDFAIIL
+279 ANGDLQDFAVIL
-291 GKIEEATQGLSTI
+291 EKIDTATQGLSTVH
-304 DQNAV
+304 QNAV

-326 RDTEGYF
+326 RDIEGYF
-333 DLLNKIQNN
+333 DLLNQIQNN
-342 SARFA
+342 SAGFA
-347 EEVVG
+347 EKVVR
-352 KRMETLAGKIDII
+352 KRMETFAGRIELVK
-365 QSAAEN
+365 SAVEN
-371 LMTTFSEALGK
+371 LMTTFSKALDK
-382 NPIIMGFLDMLGWA
+382 NPIIMGFLGMVGGA

-443 QVSFKTMIRLMMGG
+443 QVSFRTMVRLMIGG
-457 WSQATMSA
+457 WNQATISA

-472 RAIIAQ
+472 RAIMAQ
-478 RKAGIGASATIIAG
+478 REAGIRASAATVAAMGG
-492 MAGLP
+492 MPA
-497 GYFYN
+497 YYYN
-502 GNIPAKMGANGRY
+502 GNTPAKMGANGRY
-515 YAQTG
+515 YANTG

-526 TPVPAAMVTTTNAG
+526 TPVPAAMVTTTDASK
-540 QMTRGLMGTA
+540 MTRSLMGG

-558 SRGALASVGRGILG
+558 SRGALASVGRGLLG
-572 FGSRLLGLFGGPL
+572 FGSRI
-585 GTAAGAA
+585 
-592 AGAASRGAL
+592 
-601 ASVGRGIL
+601 V
-609 GFGSRLLGLFGG
+609 GLFGG

-676 MLTIQEIRWL
+676 MLTIQEMRWL
-686 VQMLGVYTDK
+686 VQTLGLYAER
-696 LNNRENRGTH
+696 LNQRDNKGTH

-720 LGERDS
+720 LGDRDA

>member
-45 NAVQANLTAVQSY
+45 NAIQANLTAVQSY
-58 ANIASGV
+58 ANMASGV
-65 ASSIVSTLTTTIET
+65 ANSIVSTLTTTIET
-79 GADFIDMMTSV
+79 GVDFIDVMTTV

-113 RTMFMSRDIASGM
+113 RTMFMSRDVASGM
-126 KYLAMAGNDANQIQQ
+126 KYLAMAGNDANQIQE

-158 GKGGTADLLT
+158 GKGGAADLLT

-179 NAANV
+179 QAADI

-189 TKAAMSSNVSMADLA
+189 TKAALSSNVSMTDLA
-204 ESIKYSAA
+204 GAIKYSAA

-220 LPQVAAMIGTLGN
+220 LPQVAAMIGVLGN

-250 YLTQSLT
+250 YLTQSIT

-264 KALARLGL
+264 KVLAKLGL
-272 SKQDFVD
+272 GKQDFVD
-279 ANGDLQDFAIIL
+279 ANGDLQDFAVIL
-291 GKIEEATQGLSTI
+291 EKIGTATQGLSTV

-342 SARFA
+342 SAGFA
-347 EEVVG
+347 EEVVR
-352 KRMETLAGKIDII
+352 KRMETFAGKIDIV
-365 QSAAEN
+365 QSATEN
-371 LMTTFSEALGK
+371 LMTTFSKALDK
-382 NPIIMGFLDMLGWA
+382 NPIIMGFLDMVSGA

-410 WIAGFAAIAA
+410 WIAGFVAIAA
-420 VGLKIGSIWMGLRAR
+420 AGLKIGSIWMGLRAR

-443 QVSFKTMIRLMMGG
+443 QVSFRTMIRLMIGG
-457 WSQATMSA
+457 WNQATISA

-472 RAIIAQ
+472 RAIRAQ
-478 RKAGIGASATIIAG
+478 RGAGIMASAATVAARGG
-492 MAGLP
+492 MPA
-497 GYFYN
+497 YYYN

-515 YAQTG
+515 YANTG

-526 TPVPAAMVTTTNAG
+526 TPVPAAMVTTTNASR
-540 QMTRGLMGTA
+540 MTRSLMGG

-558 SRGALASVGRGILG
+558 SRGALASVGRGLLG
-572 FGSRLLGLFGGPL
+572 FGSRILGLL
-585 GTAAGAA
+585 
-592 AGAASRGAL
+592 
-601 ASVGRGIL
+601 
-609 GFGSRLLGLFGG
+609 GG

-655 NDLASAIKASRE
+655 NDLASAIKARRE
-667 GYKQKDNLQ
+667 GYKQKENLQ
-676 MLTIQEIRWL
+676 MLTIQEMRWL
-686 VQMLGVYTDK
+686 VQTLGLYAER
-696 LNNRENRGTH
+696 LNQRDNKGTH
-706 LTINMDGKKFLEEY
+706 LIINMDGKKFLEEY
-720 LGERDS
+720 LGDRDA

>member
-8 PSAGQLEIGVALVLQ
+8 PSAGQLEIGIALVLQ

-58 ANIASGV
+58 ANMASGV
-65 ASSIVSTLTTTIET
+65 ANSIVSTLTTTIET
-79 GADFIDMMTSV
+79 GADFIDMMTTV

-126 KYLAMAGNDANQIQQ
+126 KYLAMAGNDVNQIQE

-158 GKGGTADLLT
+158 GKGGAADLLT
-168 NIMRTFKLEGQ
+168 NIMRTFKFEGQ
-179 NAANV
+179 QAADII
-184 VGDQL
+184 GDQL
-189 TKAAMSSNVSMADLA
+189 TKAVMSSNVSMSDLA

-212 SMVTLRQQ
+212 SMVTMKQQ

-250 YLTQSLT
+250 YLTQSIT

-264 KALARLGL
+264 KALAKLGL
-272 SKQDFVD
+272 GKQDFVD
-279 ANGDLQDFAIIL
+279 ANGDLQDFAVIL
-291 GKIEEATQGLSTI
+291 EKIGTATQGLSTV

-342 SARFA
+342 SAGFA
-347 EEVVG
+347 EWVVG
-352 KRMETLAGKIDII
+352 KRMKTFAGKIDIV

-371 LMTTFSEALGK
+371 LMTTFSNALGK
-382 NPIIMGFLDMLGWA
+382 NPIIMGFLDMVGWA

-443 QVSFKTMIRLMMGG
+443 QVSFRTMIRLMIGG
-457 WSQATMSA
+457 WNQATMSA

-472 RAIIAQ
+472 RAIMAQ
-478 RKAGIGASATIIAG
+478 REAGIGASAATVAAMGG
-492 MAGLP
+492 MPA
-497 GYFYN
+497 YYYN
-502 GNIPAKMGANGRY
+502 GNTPAKMGANGRY
-515 YAQTG
+515 YANTG

-526 TPVPAAMVTTTNAG
+526 TPVPAAMVTTTDASK
-540 QMTRGLMGTA
+540 MTRSLMGG
-550 AGAAAGAA
+550 AGAAAGVA
-558 SRGALASVGRGILG
+558 SRGALASVGRG
-572 FGSRLLGLFGGPL
+572 LLGL
-585 GTAAGAA
+585 
-592 AGAASRGAL
+592 
-601 ASVGRGIL
+601 
-609 GFGSRLLGLFGG
+609 GSIIKGLFGG
-621 PLGLAIT
+621 PLGLAIM

-676 MLTIQEIRWL
+676 MLTIQEMRWL
-686 VQMLGVYTDK
+686 VQTLGLYAER
-696 LNNRENRGTH
+696 LNQRDNKGTH

-720 LGERDS
+720 LGDRDA

>member
-8 PSAGQLEIGVALVLQ
+8 PSAGQLEIGIALVLQ

-58 ANIASGV
+58 ANMASGV
-65 ASSIVSTLTTTIET
+65 ANSIVSTLTTTIET
-79 GADFIDMMTSV
+79 GADFIDVMTTV

-126 KYLAMAGNDANQIQQ
+126 KYLAMAGNDANQIQE

-158 GKGGTADLLT
+158 GKGGAADLLT

-179 NAANV
+179 QAADI

-189 TKAAMSSNVSMADLA
+189 TKAALSSNVLMTDLA
-204 ESIKYSAA
+204 EAIKYSAA
-212 SMVTLRQQ
+212 SMVTLKQQ
-220 LPQVAAMIGTLGN
+220 LPQVAAMIGVLGN

-250 YLTQSLT
+250 YLTQSIT

-264 KALARLGL
+264 KALAKLGL
-272 SKQDFVD
+272 GKQDFVD
-279 ANGDLQDFAIIL
+279 ANGDLQDFAVIL
-291 GKIEEATQGLSTI
+291 EKIGTATQGLSTV

-342 SARFA
+342 SAGFA
-347 EEVVG
+347 EEVVR
-352 KRMETLAGKIDII
+352 KRMETFAGKIEIV
-365 QSAAEN
+365 QSAIEN
-371 LMTTFSEALGK
+371 LMTTFSKALDK
-382 NPIIMGFLDMLGWA
+382 NPIIMGFLDMVGGA

-410 WIAGFAAIAA
+410 WIAGFVAIAA

-443 QVSFKTMIRLMMGG
+443 QVSFRTMVRLMIGG
-457 WSQATMSA
+457 WNQATISA

-472 RAIIAQ
+472 RAIMAQ
-478 RKAGIGASATIIAG
+478 REAGIRASAATVAAMGG
-492 MAGLP
+492 MPA
-497 GYFYN
+497 YYYN
-502 GNIPAKMGANGRY
+502 GNTPAKMGANGRY
-515 YAQTG
+515 YANTG

-526 TPVPAAMVTTTNAG
+526 TPVPAAMVTTADASK
-540 QMTRGLMGTA
+540 MTRSLMGG

-558 SRGALASVGRGILG
+558 SRGALASVGRGLLG
-572 FGSRLLGLFGGPL
+572 FGSRIVGLLM
-585 GTAAGAA
+585 
-592 AGAASRGAL
+592 
-601 ASVGRGIL
+601 
-609 GFGSRLLGLFGG
+609 G

-655 NDLASAIKASRE
+655 NDLASAIKAGRE

-676 MLTIQEIRWL
+676 MLTIQEMRWL
-686 VQMLGVYTDK
+686 VQTLGLYAER
-696 LNNRENRGTH
+696 LNQRDNKGTH

-720 LGERDS
+720 LGDRDA

>member
-58 ANIASGV
+58 ANMASGV
-65 ASSIVSTLTTTIET
+65 ANSIVSTLATTIET
-79 GADFIDMMTSV
+79 GADFIDMMTTV

-113 RTMFMSRDIASGM
+113 RTMFMSKDIASGM
-126 KYLAMAGNDANQIQQ
+126 KYLAMAGNDANQIQE

-158 GKGGTADLLT
+158 GKGGAADLLT
-168 NIMRTFKLEGQ
+168 NIMRTFKLDGQ
-179 NAANV
+179 QAADI

-189 TKAAMSSNVSMADLA
+189 TKAALASNVSMADLA

-212 SMVTLRQQ
+212 SMVTLKQQ

-250 YLTQSLT
+250 YLTQSIT

-264 KALARLGL
+264 KALAKLGL
-272 SKQDFVD
+272 GKQDFVD
-279 ANGDLQDFAIIL
+279 ANGDLQDFAVIL
-291 GKIEEATQGLSTI
+291 EKIGTAAQGLSTV

-315 VRGMRAAVAIM
+315 VRGMRAAVAII

-333 DLLNKIQNN
+333 DLLNQIQNN
-342 SARFA
+342 SAGFA
-347 EEVVG
+347 EEVVK
-352 KRMETLAGKIDII
+352 KRMETFAGKIDIV
-365 QSAAEN
+365 QSATEN
-371 LMTTFSEALGK
+371 LMTTFSKALDK
-382 NPIIMGFLDMLGWA
+382 NPIIMGFLDMVGWA

-410 WIAGFAAIAA
+410 WIAGFATIAA

-443 QVSFKTMIRLMMGG
+443 QVSFRTMVRLMIGG
-457 WSQATMSA
+457 WNQATISA

-472 RAIIAQ
+472 RAIMAQ
-478 RKAGIGASATIIAG
+478 REAGIRASAATVAAMGG
-492 MAGLP
+492 MP
-497 GYFYN
+497 VYYYK
-502 GNIPAKMGANGRY
+502 GNTPAKMGANGRY
-515 YAQTG
+515 YANTG

-526 TPVPAAMVTTTNAG
+526 TPVPAAMVTTTDASK
-540 QMTRGLMGTA
+540 MTRSLMGG

-558 SRGALASVGRGILG
+558 SRGALASVGRGLLG
-572 FGSRLLGLFGGPL
+572 FGSRIIGLL
-585 GTAAGAA
+585 
-592 AGAASRGAL
+592 R
-601 ASVGRGIL
+601 
-609 GFGSRLLGLFGG
+609 G

-655 NDLASAIKASRE
+655 NDLASAIKATRE

-676 MLTIQEIRWL
+676 MLTIQEMRWL
-686 VQMLGVYTDK
+686 VQTLGLYTER
-696 LNNRENRGTH
+696 LNQRDNKGTH

-720 LGERDS
+720 LGDRDA

>member
-189 TKAAMSSNVSMADLA
+189 TKATMSSNVSMADLA

-233 AGIQGSMAG
+233 AGIQGSIAG

-264 KALARLGL
+264 EALARLGL

-291 GKIEEATQGLSTI
+291 GKIGEATQGLSTI

-342 SARFA
+342 SAGFA

-420 VGLKIGSIWMGLRAR
+420 VGLTIGPIWMGLRAR
-435 WLLLNGDS
+435 WLLLNSDS

-465 QGYLNME
+465 QDYLNME

-478 RKAGIGASATIIAG
+478 RKAGIGASATIIAD

-550 AGAAAGAA
+550 AELASGAA
-558 SRGALASVGRGILG
+558 
-572 FGSRLLGLFGGPL
+572 F
-585 GTAAGAA
+585 
-592 AGAASRGAL
+592 RGAL

>member
-1 MAFTSGS
+1 
-8 PSAGQLEIGVALVLQ
+8 
-23 DRFSNQA
+23 
-30 REASSVIRGLHRDAK
+30 
-45 NAVQANLTAVQSY
+45 
-58 ANIASGV
+58 
-65 ASSIVSTLTTTIET
+65 
-79 GADFIDMMTSV
+79 
-90 GAISG
+90 
-95 ATENQMSGLS
+95 
-105 ETAQTLGL
+105 
-113 RTMFMSRDIASGM
+113 
-126 KYLAMAGNDANQIQQ
+126 
-141 MISGAAMMANA
+141 
-152 TGMELG
+152 
-158 GKGGTADLLT
+158 
-168 NIMRTFKLEGQ
+168 
-179 NAANV
+179 
-184 VGDQL
+184 
-189 TKAAMSSNVSMADLA
+189 
-204 ESIKYSAA
+204 
-212 SMVTLRQQ
+212 
-220 LPQVAAMIGTLGN
+220 
-233 AGIQGSMAG
+233 
-242 TSIRNMAD
+242 
-250 YLTQSLT
+250 
-257 NPNFKGA
+257 
-264 KALARLGL
+264 
-272 SKQDFVD
+272 
-279 ANGDLQDFAIIL
+279 
-291 GKIEEATQGLSTI
+291 
-304 DQNAV
+304 
-309 FKSIFG
+309 
-315 VRGMRAAVAIM
+315 
-326 RDTEGYF
+326 
-333 DLLNKIQNN
+333 
-342 SARFA
+342 
-347 EEVVG
+347 
-352 KRMETLAGKIDII
+352 METLAGKIDII

-478 RKAGIGASATIIAG
+478 RKAGIGASAATVAG

-540 QMTRGLMGTA
+540 QMTRGLM
-550 AGAAAGAA
+550 
-558 SRGALASVGRGILG
+558 
-572 FGSRLLGLFGGPL
+572 

>member
-58 ANIASGV
+58 ANMASGV
-65 ASSIVSTLTTTIET
+65 ANSMVSTLTTTIET
-79 GADFIDMMTSV
+79 GADFIDMMTTV
-90 GAISG
+90 GTISG

-113 RTMFMSRDIASGM
+113 RTMFMSMDIASGM
-126 KYLAMAGNDANQIQQ
+126 KYLAMAGNDANQIQE

-179 NAANV
+179 QAANI

-189 TKAAMSSNVSMADLA
+189 TKAAMSSNISMTDLA

-212 SMVTLRQQ
+212 SMVTLKQQ
-220 LPQVAAMIGTLGN
+220 LPQVAAMIGILGN

-250 YLTQSLT
+250 YLTQSIT

-264 KALARLGL
+264 KALAKLGL
-272 SKQDFVD
+272 GKQDFVD
-279 ANGDLQDFAIIL
+279 ANGDLQDFAVIL
-291 GKIEEATQGLSTI
+291 EKIGTATQGLSTV

-342 SARFA
+342 SAGFA

-352 KRMETLAGKIDII
+352 KRMETLAGKIDIV

-371 LMTTFSEALGK
+371 LMTTFSGALGK
-382 NPIIMGFLDMLGWA
+382 NPIIMGFLDMVGWA

-443 QVSFKTMIRLMMGG
+443 QVSFRTMVRLMIGG
-457 WSQATMSA
+457 WNQATISA
-465 QGYLNME
+465 RGYLNME
-472 RAIIAQ
+472 RAIMAQ
-478 RKAGIGASATIIAG
+478 REAGTRASAATVAAIGG
-492 MAGLP
+492 MP
-497 GYFYN
+497 VYYYN
-502 GNIPAKMGANGRY
+502 GNTPAKMGANGRY
-515 YAQTG
+515 YANTG

-526 TPVPAAMVTTTNAG
+526 TPVPAAMVTTTDASK
-540 QMTRGLMGTA
+540 MTRSLMGG

-558 SRGALASVGRGILG
+558 SRGALASVGRGLLG
-572 FGSRLLGLFGGPL
+572 FGSRI
-585 GTAAGAA
+585 
-592 AGAASRGAL
+592 
-601 ASVGRGIL
+601 V
-609 GFGSRLLGLFGG
+609 GLFGG

-676 MLTIQEIRWL
+676 MLTIQEMRWL
-686 VQMLGVYTDK
+686 VQTLGLYAER
-696 LNNRENRGTH
+696 LNQRDNKGTH

-720 LGERDS
+720 LGDRDA

>member
-8 PSAGQLEIGVALVLQ
+8 PSAGQLEIGIALVLQ

-58 ANIASGV
+58 ANMASGV
-65 ASSIVSTLTTTIET
+65 ANSIVSTLTTTMET
-79 GADFIDMMTSV
+79 GADFIDMMTTV

-113 RTMFMSRDIASGM
+113 RTMFKSMDIASGM
-126 KYLAMAGNDANQIQQ
+126 KYLAMAGNDANQIQE

-158 GKGGTADLLT
+158 GKGGAADLLT

-179 NAANV
+179 QAADI

-189 TKAAMSSNVSMADLA
+189 TKAAMSSNVSMFDLA

-212 SMVTLRQQ
+212 SMVTLKQQ

-250 YLTQSLT
+250 YLTQSIT

-264 KALARLGL
+264 KALAKLGL
-272 SKQDFVD
+272 GKQDFVD
-279 ANGDLQDFAIIL
+279 ANGDLQDFAVIL
-291 GKIEEATQGLSTI
+291 EKIGTATQGLSTV

-342 SARFA
+342 SAGFA

-352 KRMETLAGKIDII
+352 KRMETFAGKIEMV
-365 QSAAEN
+365 QSATEN
-371 LMTTFSEALGK
+371 LMTTFSKALDK
-382 NPIIMGFLDMLGWA
+382 NPIIMGFLDMVGWA
-396 ISQLRDLMA
+396 IAQLRDLMA

-410 WIAGFAAIAA
+410 WIAGFATIAA

-443 QVSFKTMIRLMMGG
+443 QVSFRTMVRLMIGG
-457 WSQATMSA
+457 WNQATISA

-472 RAIIAQ
+472 RAIRAQ
-478 RKAGIGASATIIAG
+478 REAGIRASAATVAAIGG
-492 MAGLP
+492 MP
-497 GYFYN
+497 VYYYN
-502 GNIPAKMGANGRY
+502 GNTPAKMGANGRY
-515 YAQTG
+515 YANTG

-526 TPVPAAMVTTTNAG
+526 TPVPAAMVTTTDASK
-540 QMTRGLMGTA
+540 MTRSLMGG

-558 SRGALASVGRGILG
+558 SRGALASVGRGLLG
-572 FGSRLLGLFGGPL
+572 FGSRIVGLL
-585 GTAAGAA
+585 
-592 AGAASRGAL
+592 
-601 ASVGRGIL
+601 
-609 GFGSRLLGLFGG
+609 GG

-655 NDLASAIKASRE
+655 NDLASTIKASRE

-676 MLTIQEIRWL
+676 MLTIQEMRWL
-686 VQMLGVYTDK
+686 VQTLGLYAER
-696 LNNRENRGTH
+696 LNQRDNKGTH

-720 LGERDS
+720 LGDRDA